1 MTSVSTTTR
10 GLRLRRRAVAALVT
24 ALVPAAGASGP
35 AAASTVPVGS
45 DDGTVRLAAF
55 SVGLG
60 RAEPRALA
68 RDLAGGDNPQARDL
82 AEVLQRTRPD
92 VVLLSDVDRTGGGA
106 VVELFRDEYLGESQ
120 GGADPLE
127 YPYAF
132 AATVNSGVPSGHD
145 LDGDGEV
152 GGAGDAHGP
161 GAFPGQRGMVVL
173 SRYPVATDDV
183 RTFRRFRW
191 QDMPG
196 ALLPDDP
203 DTAEPADGYSREALD
218 DVRLSSTSHWD
229 VPVEVG
235 DRTIHLLAAGPTA
248 VTPGSPERDARRNH
262 DEVRFWADYVAPGD
276 AAAYVYDDKGGSGGL
291 QPGADFVVLGDLGSD
306 PLDGGA
312 PEGADPSPRLLL
324 DGGLVTDPMPASPG
338 GQAAASRQGGANA
351 EHEGDPRLDT
361 ADLTDDPTPGNLRR
375 DYVLPSAGLEV
386 ADAGIFWPVRSDPLS
401 RLTGSYPF
409 PTSEHR
415 LVWVDVRVPGA

>member
-1 MTSVSTTTR
+1 MTRTTR
-10 GLRLRRRAVAALVT
+10 RLRGRGRVLAAAAAVAVLPSV
-24 ALVPAAGASGP
+24 AGASP
-35 AAASTVPVGS
+35 AAATTVPDVA
-45 DDGTVRLAAF
+45 DGTVRVAAY
-55 SVGLG
+55 SVGLA
-60 RAEPRALA
+60 RAEPQTLA
-68 RDLAGGDNPQARDL
+68 RDLSGGQNEQARAL

-106 VVELFRDEYLGESQ
+106 VVDLLREDYLAQ
-120 GGADPLE
+120 GQAGADPVE

-132 AATVNSGVPSGHD
+132 SATVNSGVPSGHD

-152 GGAGDAHGP
+152 GGAGDSYGP
-161 GAFPGQRGMVVL
+161 GAFPGQQGMIVL
-173 SRYPVATDDV
+173 SRHPIASDDV

-203 DTAEPADGYSREALD
+203 GTPEPGDWYAGDELA

-235 DRTIHLLAAGPTA
+235 DGTVHVLAAGPTA
-248 VTPGSPERDARRNH
+248 AASGGTTDRDARRNH
-262 DEVRFWADYVAPGD
+262 DEIRFWADYVSGGD
-276 AAAYVYDDKGGSGGL
+276 AAAYVYDDRGVSGGL
-291 QPGADFVVLGDLGSD
+291 DPDAEFVVLGDLGGD
-306 PLDGGA
+306 PVDGEA
-312 PEGADPSPRLLL
+312 PDGADPAPGLLL
-324 DGGLVTDPMPASPG
+324 DGRLVTDPMPASPG
-338 GQAAASRQGGANA
+338 GEAAAAQQGGANA
-351 EHEGDPRLDT
+351 DHDGDPRLDT
-361 ADLTDDPTPGNLRR
+361 ADLTDDPAPGNLRR
-375 DYVLPSAGLEV
+375 DYVLPSPGLEV
-386 ADAGIFWPVRSDPLS
+386 TGAGIFWPVPSDPLS